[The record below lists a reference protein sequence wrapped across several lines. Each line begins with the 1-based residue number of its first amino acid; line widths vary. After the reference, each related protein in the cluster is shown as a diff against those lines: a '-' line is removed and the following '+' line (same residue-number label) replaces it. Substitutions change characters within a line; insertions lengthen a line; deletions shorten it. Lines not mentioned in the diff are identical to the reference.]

1 MCCLLL
7 VCKSCIEKRSPYWV
21 VVVVEAARTGAATK
35 AAARRKFSF
44 ILKDAM
50 LYVGRVMVV
59 KNQSIGTN
67 FV

>member
-1 MCCLLL
+1 M
-7 VCKSCIEKRSPYWV
+7 

-44 ILKDAM
+44 ILKDWI
-50 LYVGRVMVV
+50 LYVVRVVVV
-59 KNQSIGTN
+59 KSELIGSN